1 MGAGSSTELIW
12 TSYWRLGLGRF
23 VDLKLVPCPGGHV
36 VVGGLFPDY
45 LPLITQLSGR
55 WDVLPFAFDWRID
68 VDDSA
73 RALAE
78 RIRSWAGGEPVHVV
92 AHSMGGLVARRM
104 SQLAPDVW
112 RSMRDGDVA
121 RRGGR
126 LIQLGTPN
134 RGSLAIPMALTGD
147 ERLVRMLPL
156 LDLRHS
162 LAELLDV
169 LCTFIGSYQMLPAP
183 EPKGDD
189 RMHLFERQTWG
200 SAPVSQPL
208 LDRGRALQ
216 EAMAEVI
223 DPERIVYVAGYD

>member
-1 MGAGSSTELIW
+1 MRDPMSHPHLAAAHRALAAGDMDALRGALLELDDEERRILEVHLGPAGLDR
-12 TSYWRLGLGRF
+12 TRRAVRQRRRARGLGR
-23 VDLKLVPCPGGHV
+23 V
-36 VVGGLFPDY
+36 VV
-45 LPLITQLSGR
+45 
-55 WDVLPFAFDWRID
+55 
-68 VDDSA
+68 
-73 RALAE
+73 
-78 RIRSWAGGEPVHVV
+78 VH
-92 AHSMGGLVARRM
+92 GGLVARRM

-134 RGSLAIPMALTGD
+134 RGSLAIPMALTGE
-147 ERLVRMLPL
+147 ERLVRMLAL
-156 LDLRHS
+156 LDLRHR

-169 LCTFIGSYQMLPAP
+169 PCTFIGSYQMLPAP